1 MTRLNQIYNHN
12 CIRRRHVFSPKNN
25 YKRPKKAPDIYG
37 TYEIYGTRMDSGEQG
52 ENKRVRM
59 L

>member
-1 MTRLNQIYNHN
+1 MTRLNRIYNHN
-12 CIRRRHVFSPKNN
+12 CIRRRHVFPPNI
-25 YKRPKKAPDIYG
+25 YKRPKKAPDNYG
-37 TYEIYGTRMDSGEQG
+37 TYEIYGTHMASGEKG